1 MRHLSA
7 PKPIDVPCSTARRR
21 AQALEMASPP
31 MSADVLAAMRDA
43 AMATAQAQLK
53 LAAACAA
60 ALGEDAPKLTK
71 DGRKARGKREKD
83 PNRPAYAE
91 TAYQLF
97 MKETRATNTTLPKGK
112 EAMRLIGEMWSK
124 LPEAEKSAYQARAA
138 KSREKYQAALAEY
151 NANKK
156 AAAKADS
163 AAPAAE
169 GPPKK
174 KRRKSEDASGEKKKK
189 KKSKKSKDKA

>member
-1 MRHLSA
+1 M
-7 PKPIDVPCSTARRR
+7 V
-21 AQALEMASPP
+21 
-31 MSADVLAAMRDA
+31 
-43 AMATAQAQLK
+43 
-53 LAAACAA
+53 
-60 ALGEDAPKLTK
+60 
-71 DGRKARGKREKD
+71 
-83 PNRPAYAE
+83 
-91 TAYQLF
+91 
-97 MKETRATNTTLPKGK
+97 
-112 EAMRLIGEMWSK
+112 LIGEMWSK

-169 GPPKK
+169 AAPKK
-174 KRRKSEDASGEKKKK
+174 KRKKLCGNFTARDSLVDFHTGKKSEDGGEKKKK